1 MASFGNCQHFKKDIK
16 ELEQLRVSSILNVLM
31 KPRSID
37 DEIRDPFYILQML
50 RLDVFKKVLISNW
63 ITSKTLSLTKEQ
75 QINYSN
81 QID

>member
-1 MASFGNCQHFKKDIK
+1 MKTANTLFKKDIK
-16 ELEQLRVSSILNVLM
+16 ELEQLRVSSILDVLI
-31 KPRSID
+31 KPRSIH

-50 RLDVFKKVLISNW
+50 RLDVLKKVLISNR
-63 ITSKTLSLTKEQ
+63 IMFTSKTLSFTKEQ